1 MISLVPQRLPRFFL
15 AQQRIEDERRIAAII
30 LEAADAVDEVDDSK
44 PSSRPTRAADG
55 HDWRRRRGLPMVGRG
70 ISGAMPGTNPLGALI
85 AKERGQRPR

>member
-1 MISLVPQRLPRFFL
+1 MPQRLPRFYLRQQELEDARKL
-15 AQQRIEDERRIAAII
+15 ARII
-30 LEAADAVDEVDDSK
+30 LESDGLPDEVDDSK
-44 PSSRPTRAADG
+44 PSSRLTRGADG